1 MTLRVYNTLT
11 GKKEKFTPLKKD
23 RVRMYVCGVTV
34 YDDCHLGHARC
45 YVAFDVIYRYLKY
58 KGYKV
63 KYVQN
68 ITDVDDKIIAKAR
81 DLQSKVP
88 ASPAGRQSPKS
99 KVKDLNALVREVA
112 ERYTKEYFKWMD
124 YLKVKRADLYPKATE
139 HIKDMIELI
148 QELLDRGYAY
158 EVEGDVYFDISKF
171 SSYGKLSG
179 RSVDEMR
186 AGARVEVDERKK
198 NPLDFALWKKAKE
211 AEPSW
216 DSPWG
221 VGRPGWHIECST
233 MSMKY
238 LGESFDIHGGGQDL
252 IFPHH
257 ENEIAQ
263 SEAFSGKPFVKYW
276 LHNGFVT
283 TEGEKMSKSLGNIF
297 TLKELFREFPD
308 PEIARLFL
316 LSMHYRSPVDFTKE
330 KLMEI
335 EKRLSHFYNLLDF
348 ILQTVKGRISSK
360 RINSQSLSKDEKRL
374 YQEIQ
379 ETNKGFDKA
388 MDDNFNTARALSSLD
403 SLVKV
408 ANTLKDNPR
417 VSKNKALLSKVY
429 KLLKEKGV
437 ILGFFGGHSWK
448 ELTIVPD
455 REEIVKLIAQRNKAR
470 RGGNWD
476 LADRIRSNLKKKGI
490 ILEDHPGGTTW
501 RRRRRKRNEN
511 EKKRNEKKRNE
522 NTNETKT

>member
-1 MTLRVYNTLT
+1 MTLKVYNTLT
-11 GKKEKFTPLKKD
+11 GKKEKFLPLKKD

-45 YVAFDVIYRYLKY
+45 YVAFDIIYRYLKY
-58 KGYKV
+58 KGYKI

-68 ITDVDDKIIAKAR
+68 ITDVDDKIIAKAKELRTLPRGSR
-81 DLQSKVP
+81 DPS
-88 ASPAGRQSPKS
+88 GREANSELRTVQNLK
-99 KVKDLNALVREVA
+99 ALVRKVA

-124 YLKVKRADLYPKATE
+124 YLKVKRADLYPRATE
-139 HIKDMIELI
+139 HIEGMIKLI
-148 QELLDRGYAY
+148 QRLLDKGYAY
-158 EVEGDVYFDISKF
+158 EVDGDVYFNISKF
-171 SSYGKLSG
+171 TSYGRLSG
-179 RSVDEMR
+179 RSTDEMR

-211 AEPSW
+211 GEPAW
-216 DSPWG
+216 NSPWG
-221 VGRPGWHIECST
+221 AGRPGWHIECSA

-283 TEGEKMSKSLGNIF
+283 TEDEKMSKSLGNIF

-330 KLMEI
+330 KLGEI
-335 EKRLSHFYNLLDF
+335 EKRLFHFYNLLDF
-348 ILQTVKGRISSK
+348 ILQALKGRVSSK
-360 RINSQSLSKDEKRL
+360 KIDLKSLSKEEKRL

-379 ETNKGFDKA
+379 ERDKEFDQA
-388 MDDNFNTARALSSLD
+388 MDDDFNTAKALSSLD
-403 SLVKV
+403 SLVKM
-408 ANTLKDNPR
+408 ANTLKDNPK
-417 VSKNKALLSKVY
+417 VSGNKALLSKVY
-429 KLLKEKGV
+429 KLLKEKGE
-437 ILGFFGGHSWK
+437 ILGFFEKHSWK
-448 ELTIVPD
+448 EMIRVPD
-455 REEIVKLIAQRNKAR
+455 REEIEELIAQRDKAR
-470 RGGNWD
+470 REGDWG
-476 LADRIRSNLKKKGI
+476 LADRIRSDLKKKGI
-490 ILEDHPGGTTW
+490 ILEDHSGGTTW
-501 RRRRRKRNEN
+501 KRRRK
-511 EKKRNEKKRNE
+511 
-522 NTNETKT
+522 T

>member
-1 MTLRVYNTLT
+1 MTLQVYNTLT
-11 GKKEKFTPLKKD
+11 RKKEKFLSLKKKE
-23 RVRMYVCGVTV
+23 VRIYVCGVTV

-45 YVAFDVIYRYLKY
+45 YVAFDVVYRYLKY

-68 ITDVDDKIIAKAR
+68 ITDVDDKIIAKAKQ
-81 DLQSKVP
+81 LQSKVK
-88 ASPAGRQSPKS
+88 GLK
-99 KVKDLNALVREVA
+99 ALVRKVA

-139 HIKDMIELI
+139 HIEDMVELI
-148 QELLDRGYAY
+148 QGLLDRGYAY
-158 EVEGDVYFDISKF
+158 EVEGDVYFNISKF

-186 AGARVEVDERKK
+186 AGARVEVDKRKK

-211 AEPSW
+211 DEPSW
-216 DSPWG
+216 ASPWG
-221 VGRPGWHIECST
+221 EGRPGWHVECSA

-283 TEGEKMSKSLGNIF
+283 MKGEKMSKSLGNIF
-297 TLKELFREFPD
+297 TLKELFKKFPD
-308 PEIARLFL
+308 SEVTRLFL
-316 LSMHYRSPVDFTKE
+316 LSMHYRSPIDFTEE
-330 KLMEI
+330 KLVET
-335 EKRLSHFYNLLDF
+335 EKRLFHFYNLLDF
-348 ILQTVKGRISSK
+348 ILQALKGRISNK
-360 RINSQSLSKDEKRL
+360 RINLKSLSKEEKGL

-379 ETNKGFDKA
+379 EINKEFDKA
-388 MDDNFNTARALSSLD
+388 MDDDFNTAKALSSLD

-408 ANTLKDNPR
+408 ANTLKDNPK
-417 VSKNKALLSKVY
+417 VSGNKALLSKVY

-437 ILGFFGGHSWK
+437 ILGFFEKHNWK
-448 ELTIVPD
+448 AMTIISG
-455 REEIVKLIAQRNKAR
+455 REEIEKLIAQRNKAR

-476 LADRIRSNLKKKGI
+476 LADRIRRDLKKRGI
-490 ILEDHPGGTTW
+490 ILEDHPEGTTW
-501 RRRRRKRNEN
+501 KRRC
-511 EKKRNEKKRNE
+511 
-522 NTNETKT
+522 KT

>member
-1 MTLRVYNTLT
+1 MTLKVYNTLT
-11 GKKEKFTPLKKD
+11 GKKERFLPLKKN

-68 ITDVDDKIIAKAR
+68 ITDVDDKIIAKAKQ
-81 DLQSKVP
+81 LQSKVP
-88 ASPAGRQSPKS
+88 ASPAGRQSPKY
-99 KVKDLNALVREVA
+99 KVKGLKALVKKVA
-112 ERYTKEYFKWMD
+112 EKYTKEYFKWMD
-124 YLKVKRADLYPKATE
+124 YLKVKRANLYPKATE

-148 QELLDRGYAY
+148 QELVDKGYAY
-158 EVEGDVYFDISKF
+158 EVKGDVYFNISKF

-179 RSVDEMR
+179 RSIDEMR
-186 AGARVEVDERKK
+186 AGARVEVDERKR
-198 NPLDFALWKKAKE
+198 NPLDFALWKKAKTE
-211 AEPSW
+211 EPSW

-221 VGRPGWHIECST
+221 EGRPGWHIECSA

-238 LGESFDIHGGGQDL
+238 LGASFDIHGGGQDL

-263 SEAFSGKPFVKYW
+263 SEAYSEKPFVKYW
-276 LHNGFVT
+276 LHNGFIT
-283 TEGEKMSKSLGNIF
+283 MKGEKMSKSLGNIF
-297 TLKELFREFPD
+297 TLKELFQEFPV
-308 PEIARLFL
+308 PEVARLFL
-316 LSMHYRSPVDFTKE
+316 LSMHYRSPIDFTKE
-330 KLMEI
+330 KLVEI
-335 EKRLSHFYNLLDF
+335 EKHLNHFYNLLDF
-348 ILQTVKGRISSK
+348 ILQTAKGKISNK
-360 RINSQSLSKDEKRL
+360 RINLRSLSKEEKRL

-379 ETNKGFDKA
+379 KTNKEFDRA
-388 MDDNFNTARALSSLD
+388 MDDDFNTARAFSSLD

-408 ANTLKDNPR
+408 TNTLKDNPK
-417 VSKNKALLSKVY
+417 VSGNKALLSKVY

-437 ILGFFGGHSWK
+437 ILGFFEKHNWK
-448 ELTIVPD
+448 AMTIIPG
-455 REEIVKLIAQRNKAR
+455 REEIEKLIAQRNKAR

-476 LADRIRSNLKKKGI
+476 LADRIRSDLKKRGI

-501 RRRRRKRNEN
+501 KKMSQVRK
-511 EKKRNEKKRNE
+511 KI
-522 NTNETKT
+522 

>member
-1 MTLRVYNTLT
+1 MTLKVYNTLT
-11 GKKEKFTPLKKD
+11 GKKEKFTPLRKD

-45 YVAFDVIYRYLKY
+45 YVAFDVVYRYLKY

-68 ITDVDDKIIAKAR
+68 ITDVDDKIIAKAKQ
-81 DLQSKVP
+81 LQSKVK
-88 ASPAGRQSPKS
+88 GLK
-99 KVKDLNALVREVA
+99 ALVRKVA

-139 HIKDMIELI
+139 HIEDMVELI
-148 QELLDRGYAY
+148 QGLLDRGYAY
-158 EVEGDVYFDISKF
+158 EVEGDVYFNISKF

-186 AGARVEVDERKK
+186 AGARVEVDERKR
-198 NPLDFALWKKAKE
+198 NPLDFALWKRAKDE
-211 AEPSW
+211 EPIW
-216 DSPWG
+216 KSPWG
-221 VGRPGWHIECST
+221 EGRPGWHVECSA

-283 TEGEKMSKSLGNIF
+283 MKGEKMSKSLGNIF
-297 TLKELFREFPD
+297 TLKELFKKFPD
-308 PEIARLFL
+308 SEVTRLFL
-316 LSMHYRSPVDFTKE
+316 LSMHYRSPIDFTEE
-330 KLMEI
+330 KLVET
-335 EKRLSHFYNLLDF
+335 EKRLFHFYNLLDF
-348 ILQTVKGRISSK
+348 ILQALKGRISNK
-360 RINSQSLSKDEKRL
+360 RINLKSLSKEEKGL

-379 ETNKGFDKA
+379 EINKEFDKA
-388 MDDNFNTARALSSLD
+388 MDDDFNTAKALSSLD

-437 ILGFFGGHSWK
+437 ILGFFEKHNWK
-448 ELTIVPD
+448 AMIRIPD
-455 REEIVKLIAQRNKAR
+455 RKEIERLIAQRERAR
-470 RGGNWD
+470 EERNWD
-476 LADRIRSNLKKKGI
+476 LADRIRSDLRKSGI
-490 ILEDHPGGTTW
+490 ILEDHPEGTTW
-501 RRRRRKRNEN
+501 K
-511 EKKRNEKKRNE
+511 KKRKLDKN
-522 NTNETKT
+522 

>member
-1 MTLRVYNTLT
+1 MTLKVYNTLT

-45 YVAFDVIYRYLKY
+45 YVAFDVVYRYLRY

-68 ITDVDDKIIAKAR
+68 ITDVDDKIIAKAKELR
-81 DLQSKVP
+81 TAKNLK
-88 ASPAGRQSPKS
+88 
-99 KVKDLNALVREVA
+99 ALVREVA

-139 HIKDMIELI
+139 HIEEMIKLI
-148 QELLDRGYAY
+148 QKLLDKEYAY
-158 EVEGDVYFDISKF
+158 EIDGDVYFNISKF
-171 SSYGKLSG
+171 TSYGRLSG
-179 RSVDEMR
+179 RSIDEMR

-198 NPLDFALWKKAKE
+198 NPLDFALWKRTKE
-211 AEPSW
+211 GEPSW

-221 VGRPGWHIECST
+221 KGRPGWHIECSA

-238 LGESFDIHGGGQDL
+238 LGKSFDIHGGGQDL

-297 TLKELFREFPD
+297 TLKELFQEFPD

-330 KLMEI
+330 KLVEI

-348 ILQTVKGRISSK
+348 ILQAVKGRISSK
-360 RINSQSLSKDEKRL
+360 RINPQSLSKEEKRL

-379 ETNKGFDKA
+379 ETNKEFDRA
-388 MDDNFNTARALSSLD
+388 MDDDFNTARAFSSLD

-408 ANTLKDNPR
+408 ANTLKDNPK
-417 VSKNKALLSKVY
+417 VSGNKALLSKVY

-437 ILGFFGGHSWK
+437 ILGFFKKHNWK
-448 ELTIVPD
+448 AMTRIPD
-455 REEIVKLIAQRNKAR
+455 RKEIERLIAQRDRAR
-470 RGGNWD
+470 EERNWD
-476 LADRIRSNLKKKGI
+476 LADRIRSDLRKRGI
-490 ILEDHPGGTTW
+490 ILEDHPEGTTW
-501 RRRRRKRNEN
+501 KRKR
-511 EKKRNEKKRNE
+511 
-522 NTNETKT
+522 KT

>member
-1 MTLRVYNTLT
+1 
-11 GKKEKFTPLKKD
+11 
-23 RVRMYVCGVTV
+23 
-34 YDDCHLGHARC
+34 
-45 YVAFDVIYRYLKY
+45 
-58 KGYKV
+58 
-63 KYVQN
+63 
-68 ITDVDDKIIAKAR
+68 
-81 DLQSKVP
+81 
-88 ASPAGRQSPKS
+88 
-99 KVKDLNALVREVA
+99 
-112 ERYTKEYFKWMD
+112 MD
-124 YLKVKRADLYPKATE
+124 YLKVKRAALYPKATE
-139 HIKDMIELI
+139 HIEDMIELI
-148 QELLDRGYAY
+148 QKLLDKGYAY
-158 EVEGDVYFDISKF
+158 EVDGDAYFNISKF
-171 SSYGKLSG
+171 TSYGKLSG

-211 AEPSW
+211 GEPSW

-221 VGRPGWHIECST
+221 KGRPGWHIECSA

-297 TLKELFREFPD
+297 TLKELFQEFPD
-308 PEIARLFL
+308 PEITRLFL

-330 KLMEI
+330 KLVEI

-348 ILQTVKGRISSK
+348 ILQAVKGRISSK
-360 RINSQSLSKDEKRL
+360 RINPQSLSKEEKRL

-379 ETNKGFDKA
+379 ETNKEFDRA
-388 MDDNFNTARALSSLD
+388 MDDDFNTARAFSSLD

-408 ANTLKDNPR
+408 ANTLKDNPK
-417 VSKNKALLSKVY
+417 VSGNKALLSKVY

-437 ILGFFGGHSWK
+437 ILGFFEKHNWK
-448 ELTIVPD
+448 AMTRIPD
-455 REEIVKLIAQRNKAR
+455 RKEIEGLIAQRDRAR
-470 RGGNWD
+470 EEKNWD
-476 LADRIRSNLKKKGI
+476 LADRIRSDLRKRGI
-490 ILEDHPGGTTW
+490 ILEDHSEGTTW
-501 RRRRRKRNEN
+501 KRKRKLDKN
-511 EKKRNEKKRNE
+511 
-522 NTNETKT
+522 